1 MKNYLARL
9 TKRALLLFYR
19 VRYKQSVHS
28 LLNPKILCKD
38 FVSINSGC
46 TIASDCSILSYV
58 YIGRNCTA
66 NYTLF
71 SQYCSVGNNVSI
83 GLGHHNL
90 NRLSLS
96 SLFYDNPYHEHV
108 TKQTV
113 LKPDCWIGSNSII
126 MQGVTIGIGAVV
138 GAGAVVT
145 KDVDD
150 FSIVAGVP
158 AKFIRYRLGSETR
171 DKLIKSK
178 WWSESP
184 IIAQKIFKTILD

>member
-1 MKNYLARL
+1 MKNFLSRPI
-9 TKRALLLFYR
+9 KKILLLFYR
-19 VRYKQSVHS
+19 LKYKQNVQS

-46 TIASDCSILSYV
+46 TISSDCSILSYA
-58 YIGRNCTA
+58 YIGKNCRA

-71 SQYCSVGNNVSI
+71 SQYCSVGNNVTI

-90 NRLSLS
+90 NKLSLS
-96 SLFYDNPYHEHV
+96 SVFYDNPYQEHV

-113 LKPDCWIGSNSII
+113 LKADCWIGSNSII
-126 MQGVTIGIGAVV
+126 MQGVTIGVGAVV

-150 FSIVAGVP
+150 FSIVVGVP
-158 AKFIRYRLGSETR
+158 AKFIRYRLSSEKR
-171 DKLIKSK
+171 DKLLTSK
-178 WWSESP
+178 WWCENP
-184 IIAQKIFKTILD
+184 IIAQKIFNTILN